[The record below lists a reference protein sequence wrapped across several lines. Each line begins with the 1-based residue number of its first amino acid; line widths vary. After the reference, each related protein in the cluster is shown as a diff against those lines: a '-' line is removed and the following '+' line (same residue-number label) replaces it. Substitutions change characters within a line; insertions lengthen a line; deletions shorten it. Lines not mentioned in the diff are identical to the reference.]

1 MTDRVLES
9 TDWDER
15 EEQADDAGLADDGA
29 APPGKQRRG
38 TGQPFASGVSGNP
51 AGRPRKRMA
60 TGAPGD
66 RLPGSD
72 QPTRALILEEA
83 YRLVTVRDG
92 DVETMMTASRAMLRS
107 LTEAALKGDTNAKRR
122 WTAMVREA
130 ELEQKRDQIALYN
143 LMERPMYP
151 REGGASYEDE
161 ILVDRSTGTSMVR
174 GGVSEGSDGV

>member
-9 TDWDER
+9 TGWDER
-15 EEQADDAGLADDGA
+15 DEQADDAELADDGA
-29 APPGKQRRG
+29 APPGRQRRG
-38 TGQPFASGVSGNP
+38 TGQPFARGVSGNP

-161 ILVDRSTGTSMVR
+161 ILVDRSTGR
-174 GGVSEGSDGV
+174 RW